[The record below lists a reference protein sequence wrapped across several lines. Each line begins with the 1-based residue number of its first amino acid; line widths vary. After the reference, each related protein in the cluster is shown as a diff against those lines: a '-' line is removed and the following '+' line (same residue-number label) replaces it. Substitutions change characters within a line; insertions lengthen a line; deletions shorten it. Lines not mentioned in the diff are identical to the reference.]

1 MKVALL
7 TIRFRLFG
15 IDSIKAKR
23 SIVKRILADV
33 HRNGPTFAACE
44 ADDQDDLQQTTIRV
58 AHLSNDARFSDSAL
72 QKLQVKLARGES
84 YELEEAKL
92 EIL

>member
-7 TIRFRLFG
+7 TIRFRLYG
-15 IDSIKAKR
+15 IDSIKRKR

-33 HRNGPTFAACE
+33 YRNGSTFAACE
-44 ADDQDDLQQTTIRV
+44 SDAQDNLQQMTIRV
-58 AHLSNDARFSDSAL
+58 AHLSNDPRFSDSAL
-72 QKLQVKLARGES
+72 QKLQAKLARGDG
-84 YELEEAKL
+84 YELEEVKL

>member
-1 MKVALL
+1 MRVALL

-15 IDSIKAKR
+15 IDSIKTKR

-33 HRNGPTFAACE
+33 HRNGSALAACD

-58 AHLSNDARFSDSAL
+58 AHLSNNARFSDSAL
-72 QKLQVKLARGES
+72 QKLQLKLACGES
-84 YELEEAKL
+84 YELEETKL